1 MKTTSLIKLIA
12 NDIVHIGIDDSLNM
26 NYILGLNEY
35 INDFDNESKEY
46 IKNHLN
52 QIINEIRNNEYIADV
67 DFNQDENTIDMV
79 FYINSVT
86 DRIEKVIY
94 NIGLKNGH
102 ELDVEKL
109 HSLSAELINNLNF
122 VNIIEK
128 ETNIKFSV
136 GK

>member
-12 NDIVHIGIDDSLNM
+12 NDIVHIGIDDTLNM

-35 INDFDNESKEY
+35 IDDFDNESQDY
-46 IKNHLN
+46 IKSHLN

-67 DFNQDENTIDMV
+67 DYNQDENTIDMV

-94 NIGLKNGH
+94 NIGLKNGN
-102 ELDVEKL
+102 EYDVEKL
-109 HSLSAELINNLNF
+109 HTLSENLINDSKFNNY
-122 VNIIEK
+122 IEK
-128 ETNIKFSV
+128 ELIDKNMEV
-136 GK
+136 